1 MIKSSK
7 SLAALVVLLLSCCL
21 LFPAVLAAAPDEV
34 TLPVAGDLLTFG
46 RYEQDDNLRNGP
58 EPITWLVLAVE
69 GGKALLISQ
78 KCLVGKPYNT
88 KEEAVT
94 WETCTLRAWL
104 NADFLNAAFTAD
116 EQKAILTTAVTNE
129 DNPYNGTDGGN
140 DTSDKVFLL
149 SIAEAERLFTSDEE
163 RRALNTPYAVWHGAG
178 VFLDGFGC
186 WWLRSP
192 GIGSDYAACM
202 DPGGSGFSF
211 FFYAV
216 VNDDIIAVRP
226 ALYIGLGANQ

>member
-46 RYEQDDNLRNGP
+46 RYEQDDWSGNGK
-58 EPITWLVLAVE
+58 EPLVWRVLAVE
-69 GGKALLISQ
+69 GDKALLITD
-78 KCLVGKPYNT
+78 KCLVGKLYNT
-88 KEEAVT
+88 KLEAVT
-94 WETCTLRAWL
+94 WESCTLRAWL

-116 EQKAILTTAVTNE
+116 EQKAILMTAVTNE
-129 DNPYNGTDGGN
+129 DNPDNGTDGGN

-149 SIAEAERLFTSDEE
+149 SIAEAERLFSSDEE
-163 RRALNTPYAVWHGAG
+163 RRALVTTYAVYHGAG

-192 GIGSDYAACM
+192 GIGSDYAAVM
-202 DPGGSGFSF
+202 DPDGL
-211 FFYAV
+211 FYAF
-216 VNDDIIAVRP
+216 VNDDIYAVRP
-226 ALYIGLGANQ
+226 ALYIDLDSGIF